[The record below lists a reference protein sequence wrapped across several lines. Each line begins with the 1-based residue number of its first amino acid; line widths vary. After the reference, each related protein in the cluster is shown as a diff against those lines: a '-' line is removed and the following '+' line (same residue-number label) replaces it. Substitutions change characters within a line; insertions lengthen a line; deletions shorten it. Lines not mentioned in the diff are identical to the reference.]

1 MPQIINTNVASL
13 NSQRNLNNTQS
24 QLGVSLQRL
33 SSGLRINSAKDDAAG
48 LAIAERFTTQIRG
61 LNQAARNANDAISL
75 SQTAEGALGEYG
87 NILQRVRELAIQ
99 SANATNSSS
108 DRQALNNEAQQ
119 LIAEMGRISTQ
130 TQFNGQAVLDGSF
143 TSAQFQVGAN
153 ANQTI
158 SVTIGDA
165 STDALGSFTFNNTQQ
180 AVSGTALSAGDLTIN
195 GVDVG
200 TSTSGSAESIATA
213 INSVSNQTNVN
224 ATAST
229 TFVPA
234 GNPTAG
240 VALSTGDL
248 VINGTAIGGTA
259 INYDVAAQGA
269 AIATQINAVSNTTGV
284 TATANATTGAITLAS
299 DTGRSI
305 SLTTNNGAAGA
316 TRIENATGMNLSTTS
331 LTNLATNDIT
341 VNGTQGVSFVDLVET
356 NITNG
361 QRMSVGG
368 VNFVFDRTLTT
379 GDLSSGDV
387 VIGSGFNSNATVQA
401 QAAAA
406 INSANA
412 GLNGT
417 VTATASATRTTVTS
431 DVLGVETSATHTIA
445 NIDVA
450 GAGFTNL
457 SNTAGTGIAEGD
469 TLQIAGQTYTFT
481 VGNSTGNNV
490 DLVQAT
496 TTTLADAI
504 IADITTHSGATP
516 PTTNITAVN
525 TGSNNVVNISAVA
538 YGTSGNTHVDA
549 TNGSAVAGGKLVES
563 ITATTDG
570 AVNTT
575 AADVTRHGT
584 LDLSSSETFQI
595 AGNNAG
601 NAGLATAS
609 VTLSAVNTVDIS
621 SVTGANT
628 AIGLID
634 GALDQVNTLR
644 SELGAVQNR
653 FESTVSNLSATSEN
667 LSAARSR
674 IQDTDYAAETAALT
688 RAQILQ
694 QAGVSILSQAN
705 SLPQL
710 VLSLLQ

>member
-1 MPQIINTNVASL
+1 MALIINTNVASL
-13 NSQRNLNNTQS
+13 NSQRNLNTSQS

-75 SQTAEGALGEYG
+75 AQTAEGALGEYG

-119 LIAEMGRISTQ
+119 LIAEMTRISTQ

-143 TSAQFQVGAN
+143 SSAQFQVGAN

-158 SVTIGDA
+158 SVTIGNA
-165 STDALGSFTFNNTQQ
+165 STDALGAYSFNNTQQ
-180 AVSGTALSAGDLTIN
+180 SVSGAALAAGDLTIN

-200 TSTSGSAESIATA
+200 SSATGSAEDIAQA
-213 INSVSNQTNVN
+213 INSVTSQTAVT

-229 TFVPA
+229 SFEPA
-234 GNPTAG
+234 GAPTAG
-240 VALSTGDL
+240 VALTTGDL

-259 INYDVAAQGA
+259 LNNDVAAQGA

-284 TATANATTGAITLAS
+284 TATANASTGAISLAS
-299 DTGRSI
+299 DTGRTI

-316 TRIENATGMNLSTTS
+316 TRVENATGMNLSTTS

-341 VNGTQGVSFVDLVET
+341 VNGSFGESTSTLTFANVANGET
-356 NITNG
+356 F
-361 QRMSVGG
+361 SVGSATFTFQSSG
-368 VNFVFDRTLTT
+368 TT
-379 GDLSSGDV
+379 G
-387 VIGSGFNSNATVQA
+387 GSGNTYTVGDGYTDQA
-401 QAAAA
+401 SLETEVLQA
-406 INSANA
+406 INEAR
-412 GLNGT
+412 LNGDLDID
-417 VTATASATRTTVTS
+417 ASSSFTSGALTVTS
-431 DVLGVETSATHTIA
+431 NVLGVEAAADYVIADGGGGGFGTATTT
-445 NIDVA
+445 A
-450 GAGFTNL
+450 GA
-457 SNTAGTGIAEGD
+457 GIAEGD
-469 TLQIAGQTYTFT
+469 TLQVGGQTYTFT
-481 VGNSTGNNV
+481 VGDSSGNNI
-490 DLVQAT
+490 DLIQAT
-496 TTTLADAI
+496 TTTLAAAI
-504 IADITTHSGATP
+504 AGDITANSTATP
-516 PTTNITAVN
+516 PTTNITASN
-525 TGSNNVVNISAVA
+525 TGGVVNISAIA
-538 YGTSGNTHVDA
+538 YGTSGNTDVDA
-549 TNGSAVAGGKLVES
+549 TNGSAVDTGKLVES
-563 ITATTDG
+563 ISTTTDG

-575 AADVTRHGT
+575 TADVTRFGT
-584 LDLSSSETFQI
+584 LDLTSSETFQI
-595 AGNNAG
+595 AGNNPG
-601 NAGLATAS
+601 NAGLATAA

-621 SVTGANT
+621 SVAGANS
-628 AIGLID
+628 AISLMD
-634 GALDQVNTLR
+634 GALDQVNSLR
-644 SELGAVQNR
+644 SELGAIQNR
-653 FESTVSNLSATSEN
+653 FESTISSLVGTSEN

>member
-13 NSQRNLNNTQS
+13 NSQRNLNNSQS

-48 LAIAERFTTQIRG
+48 LAITERFTTQIRG
-61 LNQAARNANDAISL
+61 LNQAGRNANDAISL

-119 LIAEMGRISTQ
+119 LISEMTRISEQ

-143 TSAQFQVGAN
+143 SSAQFQVGAN

-158 SVTIGDA
+158 SVSIGDA
-165 STDALGSFTFNNTQQ
+165 STDALGSYTFNNTQQ
-180 AVSGTALSAGDLTIN
+180 AVSGTALAAGDLTID

-200 TSTSGSAESIATA
+200 ASASGSARDIATA
-213 INSVSNQTNVN
+213 INSVTSESGVT

-229 TFVPA
+229 TFEPA
-234 GNPTAG
+234 GAPTAG
-240 VALSTGDL
+240 IATSTGDL
-248 VINGTAIGGTA
+248 VINGTAIGGTSL
-259 INYDVAAQGA
+259 NMDVAAQGA
-269 AIATQINAVSNTTGV
+269 AVAGNINAVSNTTGV

-299 DTGRSI
+299 DNGRSI
-305 SLTTNNGAAGA
+305 ALTTNNGAAGA
-316 TRIENATGMNLSTTS
+316 GRIENATGINLSTTAP
-331 LTNLATNDIT
+331 TTLATNASAIT
-341 VNGTQGVSFVDLVET
+341 ATQGVSSVDLVFGAGAVD
-356 NITNG
+356 G
-361 QRMSVGG
+361 QTFTVGG
-368 VNFVFDRTLTT
+368 TTFELAAAGTT
-379 GDLSSGDV
+379 GDL
-387 VIGSGFNSNATVQA
+387 IGSNVTIGGYTDTATLNA

-406 INSANA
+406 INHANA
-412 GLNGT
+412 GLSGT
-417 VTATASATRTTVTS
+417 VTATSNATQTIVTS
-431 DVLGVETSATHTIA
+431 DISGVETTATHTIA
-445 NIDVA
+445 NIDV

-457 SNTAGTGIAEGD
+457 ANAAGTGIAEGE
-469 TLQIAGQTYTFT
+469 TMIVAGQTYTFA
-481 VGNSTGNNV
+481 VGDSSGNNI
-490 DLVQAT
+490 DLTQASAT
-496 TTTLADAI
+496 TLTTAI
-504 IADITTHSGATP
+504 AAKITGHSGANP
-516 PTTNITAVN
+516 PTTNITGTN
-525 TGSNNVVNISAVA
+525 TVVDATLELSAVA
-538 YGTSGNTHVDA
+538 FGSSGDTHVAITGTAVSGSGGVTSVVTAAADA
-549 TNGSAVAGGKLVES
+549 
-563 ITATTDG
+563 

-584 LDLSSSETFQI
+584 LELRSSETFQI

-634 GALDQVNTLR
+634 GALDQVNSLR
-644 SELGAVQNR
+644 SELGAIQNR
-653 FESTVSNLSATSEN
+653 FESTISNLVGTSEN

-674 IQDTDYAAETAALT
+674 IQDTDYAQETAALT

>member
-1 MPQIINTNVASL
+1 MPQVINTNVASL
-13 NSQRNLNNTQS
+13 NSQRNLNSTQS

-48 LAIAERFTTQIRG
+48 LAISERFTTQIRG
-61 LNQAARNANDAISL
+61 LNQATRNANDAISL
-75 SQTAEGALGEYG
+75 AQTAEGALGEYG

-108 DRQALNNEAQQ
+108 DRQALNNESQQ
-119 LIAEMGRISTQ
+119 LIAEMTRISSQ
-130 TQFNGQAVLDGSF
+130 TQFNGQSILDGSF
-143 TSAQFQVGAN
+143 SAAQFQVGAN

-165 STDALGSFTFNNTQQ
+165 STDALGAFTFNNSQQ
-180 AVSGTALSAGDLTIN
+180 AVSGTALTAGDLTIN
-195 GVDVG
+195 NVDVG
-200 TSTSGSAESIATA
+200 SSASGSAQDIATA
-213 INSVSNQTNVN
+213 INSVSNETAVT

-229 TFVPA
+229 TFEPA
-234 GNPTAG
+234 GAPTAG
-240 VALSTGDL
+240 VQLTTGDL
-248 VINGTAIGGTA
+248 VINGTAIGGTSL
-259 INYDVAAQGA
+259 NYDVAAQGA
-269 AIATQINAVSNTTGV
+269 SIATQINSVSNTTGV
-284 TATANATTGAITLAS
+284 TATSNTTTGAITLAS

-305 SLTTNNGAAGA
+305 SLTSNNGAAGA
-316 TRIENATGMNLSTTS
+316 TRVENATGMNLSTTS
-331 LTNLATNDIT
+331 LTNIATNDVT
-341 VNGTQGVSFVDLVET
+341 VNGTFGDSTATLTFANVADGETFTVGSATFTFDSSGTATGGSSNAYTVGDSYTDQGTLQTEVLQAI
-356 NITNG
+356 NLARTNG
-361 QRMSVGG
+361 
-368 VNFVFDRTLTT
+368 
-379 GDLSSGDV
+379 DLD
-387 VIGSGFNSNATVQA
+387 ID
-401 QAAAA
+401 
-406 INSANA
+406 
-412 GLNGT
+412 
-417 VTATASATRTTVTS
+417 ATAAFAGADLTVTS
-431 DVLGVETSATHTIA
+431 AVLGVETTADYVITDGGGGGFGAAT
-445 NIDVA
+445 
-450 GAGFTNL
+450 TN
-457 SNTAGTGIAEGD
+457 AGTGIAEGD
-469 TLQIAGQTYTFT
+469 TLQVAGQTYTFT
-481 VGNSTGNNV
+481 VGDSTGNNI

-496 TTTLADAI
+496 TTTLAAAI
-504 IADITTHSGATP
+504 AADITSHSGATP
-516 PTTNITAVN
+516 PTTNITASN
-525 TGSNNVVNISAVA
+525 TGGVVNISAVA
-538 YGTSGNTHVDA
+538 YGTAGNTHVDA
-549 TNGSAVAGGKLVES
+549 TDGSAVAAGKLVES

-570 AVNTT
+570 AVNTV

-584 LDLSSSETFQI
+584 LELTSSETFQI

-609 VTLSAVNTVDIS
+609 VTLSAVNSVDIS

-634 GALDQVNTLR
+634 GALDQVNSLR

-653 FESTVSNLSATSEN
+653 FESTISNLQGTTEN

>member
-1 MPQIINTNVASL
+1 MPQVINTNVASL

-61 LNQAARNANDAISL
+61 LNQASRNANDAISL
-75 SQTAEGALGEYG
+75 AQTAEGALGEYG

-119 LIAEMGRISTQ
+119 LIAEMGRISNQ

-143 TSAQFQVGAN
+143 SAAQFQVGAN

-180 AVSGTALSAGDLTIN
+180 AVSGTALTSGDLTIN

-200 TSTSGSAESIATA
+200 ASTSGSAEDIARA
-213 INSVSNQTNVN
+213 INSVSNETNVS

-229 TFVPA
+229 TFSPA
-234 GNPTAG
+234 GAPTAG
-240 VALSTGDL
+240 VQLTTGDL
-248 VINGTAIGGTA
+248 VINGTAIGGTSL
-259 INYDVAAQGA
+259 NYDVAAQGA

-284 TATANATTGAITLAS
+284 TATADSSTGAVTLAS

-316 TRIENATGMNLSTTS
+316 SRVENATGMNLSTTP
-331 LTNLATNDIT
+331 LTNLANSTLTMAGSFGASDADIIFSNVT
-341 VNGTQGVSFVDLVET
+341 DGDQFTLGGATFTFQSGGATTGGSSNAYTIGDSYTDQAELQTEVLQAINLAR
-356 NITNG
+356 TNG
-361 QRMSVGG
+361 DINIDATSAFAGT
-368 VNFVFDRTLTT
+368 TL
-379 GDLSSGDV
+379 
-387 VIGSGFNSNATVQA
+387 
-401 QAAAA
+401 
-406 INSANA
+406 
-412 GLNGT
+412 
-417 VTATASATRTTVTS
+417 TVTS
-431 DVLGVETSATHTIA
+431 SVLGVESATASQIFADLGGGALTA
-445 NIDVA
+445 IDNSAV
-450 GAGFTNL
+450 
-457 SNTAGTGIAEGD
+457 GTGIAENATVTVG
-469 TLQIAGQTYTFT
+469 GETYTFV
-481 VGNSTGNNV
+481 VGTAADNQI
-490 DLVQAT
+490 DLTQAS
-496 TTTLADAI
+496 TTTLAAAFAGQI
-504 IADITTHSGATP
+504 STNAGTTP
-516 PTTNITAVN
+516 PTTNITA
-525 TGSNNVVNISAVA
+525 GSAGAVVTVTAVA
-538 YGTSGNTHVDA
+538 YGTSGNTDTNA
-549 TNGSAVAGGKLVES
+549 TGTAIGAGVTEVNNV
-563 ITATTDG
+563 TTDA
-570 AVNTT
+570 AVNTA
-575 AADVTRHGT
+575 AADVIRNGT
-584 LDLSSSETFQI
+584 LDLTSSETFQI
-595 AGNNAG
+595 AGNNPG

-609 VTLSAVNTVDIS
+609 VSLSAVNTVDIS

-644 SELGAVQNR
+644 SELGAIQNR
-653 FESTVSNLSATSEN
+653 FESTISNLAATSEN

-674 IQDTDYAAETAALT
+674 IQDTDYAEETAALT